1 MTTGRSESPAMDPLV
16 FEPFFRPQVWGGRRL
31 ERFLGRPLPG
41 EGPFGE
47 AWVLS
52 AQSLHV
58 SRVAE
63 GPFRGMLLSELWASQ
78 TRDIAGPGWPVH
90 GAFPLLF
97 KYLDCQELLSIQVH
111 PNDQLARRLCP
122 RESGKTEAWVIL
134 EAEPGSRIYA
144 GLRPGTTRQ
153 DLERHLTAGT
163 LAECLHA
170 FVPQKGQCI
179 FMPAGTLHAVG
190 GGVLMAEVQQS
201 SDATFRLFDWNRL
214 GADGKPRQ
222 LHTEAALQSI
232 DWSAGPVRPTPGVP
246 IPGLSAGVQGERL
259 AACPH
264 FSIDRF
270 RLAGPLDL
278 PYPGRFSVWM
288 VLEGSAVLSSATS
301 GFRRVCRM
309 GETILSPASA
319 VSLQWEPSGRE
330 PATLLGVVSG
340 SRTTTRES

>member
-47 AWVLS
+47 AWMLS

-58 SRVAE
+58 SRAAE
-63 GPFRGMLLSELWASQ
+63 GPFRGVLLSELWAGHAPDMVGEDWS
-78 TRDIAGPGWPVH
+78 AGDP
-90 GAFPLLF
+90 FPLLF

-111 PNDQLARRLCP
+111 PNDQLARELCSG
-122 RESGKTEAWVIL
+122 ESGKTEAWVIL
-134 EAEPGSRIYA
+134 EAEPGARVYA
-144 GLRPGTTRQ
+144 GLRPGTNRQ
-153 DLERHLTAGT
+153 ELEHHLTAGT

-170 FVPQKGQCI
+170 FVPQKGQCVFI
-179 FMPAGTLHAVG
+179 PAGTVHAVG

-201 SDATFRLFDWNRL
+201 SDATFRLFDWNRI
-214 GADGKPRQ
+214 GADGKPRP

-232 DWSAGPVRPTPGVP
+232 DWSAGPIRPTTGVP
-246 IPGLSAGVQGERL
+246 IPGLGAGVQGERL

-270 RLAGPLDL
+270 RLAGPLEW
-278 PYPGRFSVWM
+278 PYPGRLSVWM

-301 GFRRVCRM
+301 GFRRVCRV
-309 GETILSPASA
+309 GETILSPACA
-319 VSLQWEPSGRE
+319 VSLQWKPAGDKT
-330 PATLLGVVSG
+330 ATLLGVQTSPLPAG
-340 SRTTTRES
+340 EG